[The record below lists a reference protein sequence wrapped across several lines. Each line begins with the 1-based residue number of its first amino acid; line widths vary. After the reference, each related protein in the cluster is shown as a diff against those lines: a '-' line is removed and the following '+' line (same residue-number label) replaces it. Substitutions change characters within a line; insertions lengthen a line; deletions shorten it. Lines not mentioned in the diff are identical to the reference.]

1 MPRAEVNGIQLSY
14 ERVGEGDPVVLVMG
28 TGARGR
34 LWHLHQVSAL
44 VDAGYEVVTFD
55 NRGTPPSD
63 VPPGPYAIT
72 DMVLDTAGL
81 IEHLGLGRCRVAGFS
96 LGALIAQELAL
107 ARPDLV
113 RAAVLIATR
122 GRTDV
127 ARATLTRGA
136 VKLLQDDVE
145 LPPDYDAATRAF
157 QYLSPET
164 LNDDRNVTDWLEI
177 FAAFRSTGPGLLA
190 QTELSLLPNRLAALT
205 QVQVPCLVIGFQHD
219 LLAPPAL
226 CREVADAIPSCG
238 YVEITDCAH
247 YGCFE
252 KPDLVNEALI
262 EFFRTAGS
270 GSVPPGSAG
279 SS

>member
-1 MPRAEVNGIQLSY
+1 MPSAKVNGIQLSY
-14 ERVGEGDPVVLVMG
+14 ERVGAGDPVVLVMG

-63 VPPGPYAIT
+63 APPGPYAIA
-72 DMVLDTAGL
+72 DMVTDTAAL
-81 IEHLGLGRCRVAGFS
+81 IEHLGLPGCRVAGFS
-96 LGALIAQELAL
+96 LGALIVQELAL
-107 ARPDLV
+107 IRPDLV

-127 ARATLTRGA
+127 ARSTLTSGT
-136 VKLLQDDVE
+136 VELLKHDVE

-157 QYLSPET
+157 QYLAPET
-164 LNDDRNVTDWLEI
+164 LNHDRNVTDWLEI
-177 FAAFRSTGPGLLA
+177 FAAFRSRGPGLLA
-190 QTELSLLPNRLAALT
+190 QTELGLIPNRLAALT
-205 QVQVPCLVIGFQHD
+205 QVQVPCLVIGFRHD

-226 CREVADAIPSCG
+226 CREVAEAIPSCG
-238 YVEITDCAH
+238 YVEIPDCAH

-262 EFFRTAGS
+262 EFFRTVGAGS
-270 GSVPPGSAG
+270 VARRG
-279 SS
+279 